1 MISPDGL
8 YKLFYPIV
16 STKNDIDGADN
27 MVAFI
32 RELVE
37 TGVWPD
43 AGKFNGREI
52 SARPRYSSI

>member
-1 MISPDGL
+1 
-8 YKLFYPIV
+8 
-16 STKNDIDGADN
+16 